1 MIKKQ
6 HAHYEPP
13 KITKM
18 RFRCLFLR
26 IVALLSF
33 LSPSFAED
41 ITVLDQEAAVRTV
54 AFSSVNGFRVA
65 SAGDDNTIKIWNLRN
80 DTVIILKGHT
90 GVINSVAFSPDG
102 RLLASGGENRIKLWN
117 LHQRKSIA
125 TLEHIPG
132 AGWGASPV
140 QAVTFS
146 PDGKYLASAG
156 YLGVKL
162 WDVRNYKEVATLQ
175 HDDWVLAVAFS
186 PDGQM
191 IATQGLP
198 GVVKVWNIQ
207 SRKVIAQPNS
217 GQLADRAVAFSP
229 DSRTLVSV
237 DNIGRINFWDTS
249 DWKFL
254 GGLQNNASA
263 FAIDFSPNGKTLAT
277 TGYEVVNLWS
287 VESGDKI
294 VSLTGHTGWVRS
306 VAFTPAGNTIAS
318 GGDDGTVRVQKIKT
332 HLEAQPLRNIVRLI
346 YFLPNDRQP
355 QPDIDAKL
363 DGMIKESQQLFAKQM
378 EVHGLGRK
386 TFSFETDTNGKAVVH
401 HITGQFTDEYYNNLS
416 STMDIWEEIN
426 ERFDTSNNFYLTAID
441 LSNGLLHNEGSE
453 ACGLGNESGKALLPA
468 FGHCFNSEVITHEL
482 GHAFGLFHDYR
493 TDAKRIRSHTD
504 DPMLDSFCSAEWLD
518 VHRAFNA
525 HQSAFTF
532 SSKLSTIKMLP
543 PNLGASLNAIR
554 LRFEVTDP
562 DGLYQAHLF
571 TSGDIGDGYQRWIG
585 CKSLKGKSSST
596 VKFGTTELGV
606 ANAEVWLQ
614 VVDIHGNITV
624 SQRFS
629 IDVTPLLPPPKTVSM
644 PDVNLAA
651 AVQQEIGNPITTH
664 TILNLERLDVH
675 NRGITDLT
683 GLEHAHNLG
692 YLNLGDRHSGN
703 INSNLIS
710 NFSPLKGL
718 TRLHTLMLN
727 NAVSHVSDLSV
738 LAELPQLLWL
748 ELGKNAITDV
758 TPLTAFKQVEHLW
771 LQENAISDVSVLS
784 NLTQLRDLH
793 LNNNAIS
800 DISALAGLKHLRV
813 LSLYNNSIPDITPLA
828 GLTRLLSLQLS
839 DNLATDIAPL
849 ARLTQ
854 LKTLDIGNTG
864 ISDISALTELIQLT
878 NLTLVRNNIK
888 DLTPLKKLTNL
899 TSLQLGANQ
908 VIDITPLVE
917 LANLDF
923 LSLYSNQIT
932 DIMPLAEL
940 ENLKELWLNYNQIA
954 DISPL
959 INLVRLERL
968 GLAGNPIQDVSPL
981 RALVVKTAGLN
992 LDILHSLYSA
1002 EKITGPW
1009 LWIIAPTEI
1018 GRGGAASIDVDSIDI
1033 ASNGA
1038 LTENHIATN
1047 GARPRDT
1054 IGDYVWA
1061 LGELAGQGDNNV
1073 NDLVNKIGFVDG
1085 RNPATSADDVDIN
1098 DHSAYALI
1106 TLESAIAQPD
1116 VTMLAGSDDAIKIWL
1131 NGEVIHKNQV
1141 NRGATD
1147 FQDIFKVDL
1156 KVGDNL
1162 LLVKVSELTGGW
1174 SMFVGIDADVKVK
1187 QQFTNAPEKIAA
1199 APPSGVDG
1207 MLPRETALLP
1217 NYPNPFNPET
1227 WIPYR
1232 LAESAEATVHI
1243 YATSGALVRTLTL
1256 GHQPAGIY
1264 QSRSHA
1270 AYWDGKNE
1278 LGEPVASG
1286 IYFYTLTAGDF
1297 NATRKMLIRK

>member
-1 MIKKQ
+1 MQ
-6 HAHYEPP
+6 L
-13 KITKM
+13 
-18 RFRCLFLR
+18 RNVFLR
-26 IVALLSF
+26 IIVLLSL

-41 ITVLDQEAAVRTV
+41 ITVLDHEAAVRTV
-54 AFSSVNGFRVA
+54 AFSPVNGFRVA

-80 DTVIILKGHT
+80 ETVITLKGHT
-90 GVINSVAFSPDG
+90 GIIYSVAFSPDG

-132 AGWGASPV
+132 AGWGASSV
-140 QAVTFS
+140 QSVTFS
-146 PDGKYLASAG
+146 PDGQYLASVG

-175 HDDWVLAVAFS
+175 HDDWVLTAAFS

-191 IATQGLP
+191 LATQGPP

-207 SRKVIAQPNS
+207 SRKIIAQPNS
-217 GQLADRAVAFSP
+217 GQPADRAVAFSP
-229 DSRTLVSV
+229 DGRTFVSV
-237 DNIGRINFWDTS
+237 GNTGIIGFWDTS
-249 DWKFL
+249 DWKFTHS
-254 GGLQNNASA
+254 LQNNGPVSA
-263 FAIDFSPNGKTLAT
+263 MDFSPDGTIFAT
-277 TGYEVVNLWS
+277 TSHETVNLWS
-287 VESGDKI
+287 VENGDKLG
-294 VSLTGHTGWVRS
+294 SLKGHTGWVRS
-306 VAFTPAGNTIAS
+306 VAFTPAGNAIAS
-318 GGDDGTVRVQKIKT
+318 GGDDGTVSVQKIKT

-363 DGMIKESQQLFAKQM
+363 DEMIKESQQLFAKQM
-378 EVHGLGRK
+378 EVHGFGRK

-401 HITGQFTDEYYNNLS
+401 HITGQFTDKYYNNLS

-468 FGHCFNSEVITHEL
+468 FGPCFNSEVITHEL

-493 TDAKRIRSHTD
+493 TDAKRIRSHTE

-532 SSKLSTIKMLP
+532 SSKPSTIKMLP
-543 PNLGASLNAIR
+543 PNLGASLNAIW

-571 TSGDIGDGYQRWIG
+571 ALGGINDGYQKWIG

-596 VKFGTTELGV
+596 VKFSTTELGQI
-606 ANAEVWLQ
+606 NTEVWLM
-614 VVDIHGNITV
+614 VVDIHGNTTV
-624 SQRFS
+624 SQRFP
-629 IDVTPLLPPPKTVSM
+629 IDATPLLPPPKIVSI
-644 PDVNLAA
+644 PDVNLTA

-664 TILNLERLDVH
+664 TILNLEHLDVH

-727 NAVSHVSDLSV
+727 NAVSDVSVLSV
-738 LAELPQLLWL
+738 LAGLPQLKWL

-758 TPLTAFKQVEHLW
+758 APLTALTQVEYLW
-771 LQENAISDVSVLS
+771 LQENAISDVSLLS

-800 DISALAGLKHLRV
+800 DISALAGLKQLRI

-839 DNLATDIAPL
+839 GNPATDIAPL
-849 ARLTQ
+849 ARLAK

-864 ISDISALTELIQLT
+864 ISDISILTELIQLT
-878 NLTLVRNNIK
+878 NLTLVRNNIR

-899 TSLQLGANQ
+899 TSLQLGDNQ
-908 VIDITPLVE
+908 VIDITPLAE

-932 DIMPLAEL
+932 DITPLAEL
-940 ENLKELWLNYNQIA
+940 ENLKDLWLDYNQIA

-959 INLVRLERL
+959 INLVRLKRL
-968 GLAGNPIQDVSPL
+968 SLAGNPIQDVSPL
-981 RALVVKTAGLN
+981 RALVAKTTGLN

-1009 LWIIAPTEI
+1009 LWIIASTEI
-1018 GRGGAASIDVDSIDI
+1018 GRGGAASIDVDSLDM

-1038 LTENHIATN
+1038 LTENHIAIN
-1047 GARPRDT
+1047 GARRGDT
-1054 IGDYVWA
+1054 IGDYVWT
-1061 LGELAGQGDNNV
+1061 LGEIAEHGSNNV
-1073 NDLVNKIGFVDG
+1073 NDLLNRIGLVDG
-1085 RNPATSADDVDIN
+1085 GNPATTADNMDIN

-1106 TLESAIAQPD
+1106 TLESATEQSN

-1131 NGEVIHKNQV
+1131 NGEVVHKNQV

-1156 KVGDNL
+1156 KSGNNL

-1174 SMFVGIDADVKVK
+1174 SMFVGIDADVSVK
-1187 QQFTNAPEKIAA
+1187 QQFTNTAENIAA
-1199 APPSGVDG
+1199 APPREETV
-1207 MLPRETALLP
+1207 MMPRKTALLP

-1227 WIPYR
+1227 WIPYQ
-1232 LAESAEATVHI
+1232 LAESADVTVHI
-1243 YATSGALVRTLTL
+1243 YATNGALVRTLTL
-1256 GHQPAGIY
+1256 GYQPAGIY
-1264 QSRSHA
+1264 QSRSRA

-1278 LGEPVASG
+1278 LGEPVASS